1 MVNNYF
7 IIINDNVML
16 IFAFNLAKFGTV
28 KEIHL

>member
-7 IIINDNVML
+7 IIIDNVML

-28 KEIHL
+28 KEIQL